1 MTRQL
6 KMLIL
11 MWMDAFLISISFY
24 AALALRFDNVIP
36 GIYMESLR
44 SNIIIFVM
52 IKLMVFVVGKMYHS
66 LWKYASI
73 SELVQIMFTIF
84 FANLMVVSYAYLI
97 GDINNVIFP
106 RSVYVIAVI
115 LDIFLIGGVRIG
127 YRALPA
133 KLKKYKSWG
142 AKKRVLIIGA
152 GDAGAMLVKEI
163 NNHSALNS
171 KIAAFVDDDPT
182 KLGLRIGGAPVAG
195 NTEEVPR
202 IVKKYGIDEI
212 IIAIPSAGRSQI
224 QDIVAKCKRTKAK
237 LKILPGIY
245 EIIGGKVTIS
255 QVRDVQIEDLLGRE
269 QIKLDTNEIRK
280 FIKYK
285 KVMVTGAGGSIGS
298 ELCRQILHFQPSEL
312 ILVEIYENSVYD
324 LQNELNRKYE
334 DLNLKVI
341 IASVRDRDRME
352 EVIGTHRPD
361 VIFHAAAHKH
371 VPLMES
377 NPKEAVKNNVFGTLN
392 VAQMADRFGV
402 QKFVLIS
409 TDKAVNPT
417 NIMGATK
424 RLCEMIVQSIDK
436 ESKTEFAA
444 VRFGNVLGSN
454 GSVIPLFKRQIS
466 QGGPVTLTHED
477 IIRYFMSIP
486 EATQLVLQA
495 GAMAK
500 GGEIFILDM
509 GEPVKIID
517 LARDLIRLSGFEP
530 DVDIPIKITGLRP
543 GEKLYEELLLDEE
556 GISKT
561 VHEKIF
567 VGKPIFTDYE
577 KILKHID
584 TLDEGI
590 RTPNANLK
598 HIMGRIV
605 KTYKVYEEDEIKS
618 NAQENKN
625 IEIEN

>member
-1 MTRQL
+1 
-6 KMLIL
+6 
-11 MWMDAFLISISFY
+11 
-24 AALALRFDNVIP
+24 
-36 GIYMESLR
+36 
-44 SNIIIFVM
+44 
-52 IKLMVFVVGKMYHS
+52 
-66 LWKYASI
+66 
-73 SELVQIMFTIF
+73 
-84 FANLMVVSYAYLI
+84 
-97 GDINNVIFP
+97 
-106 RSVYVIAVI
+106 
-115 LDIFLIGGVRIG
+115 
-127 YRALPA
+127 
-133 KLKKYKSWG
+133 
-142 AKKRVLIIGA
+142 
-152 GDAGAMLVKEI
+152 
-163 NNHSALNS
+163 
-171 KIAAFVDDDPT
+171 
-182 KLGLRIGGAPVAG
+182 
-195 NTEEVPR
+195 
-202 IVKKYGIDEI
+202 
-212 IIAIPSAGRSQI
+212 
-224 QDIVAKCKRTKAK
+224 
-237 LKILPGIY
+237 
-245 EIIGGKVTIS
+245 
-255 QVRDVQIEDLLGRE
+255 
-269 QIKLDTNEIRK
+269 
-280 FIKYK
+280 
-285 KVMVTGAGGSIGS
+285 
-298 ELCRQILHFQPSEL
+298 
-312 ILVEIYENSVYD
+312 
-324 LQNELNRKYE
+324 
-334 DLNLKVI
+334 
-341 IASVRDRDRME
+341 
-352 EVIGTHRPD
+352 
-361 VIFHAAAHKH
+361 
-371 VPLMES
+371 MES

-577 KILKHID
+577 KMLKHID
-584 TLDEGI
+584 TLYEGI

-625 IEIEN
+625 MEIEN